1 MNDSVPYICWQDFLR
16 AGMTCFTLFYQ
27 EGAQS
32 YQDLAHRINWLFTA
46 QQHMQV
52 RLGSCMHPQTS
63 NMFMYSKALTINGQF
78 RFTNELFQK
87 CDLCK
92 SVMINVNV
100 LSVFIIDMKNIS
112 LFVSVATEY
121 DPMMWTRFYIIHQT
135 TILYNN
141 I

>member
-52 RLGSCMHPQTS
+52 RLGSCMHPETS
-63 NMFMYSKALTINGQF
+63 NMYSKA
-78 RFTNELFQK
+78 QK
-87 CDLCK
+87 K
-92 SVMINVNV
+92 M
-100 LSVFIIDMKNIS
+100 IS
-112 LFVSVATEY
+112 L
-121 DPMMWTRFYIIHQT
+121 DLPMNFSKNVI
-135 TILYNN
+135 
-141 I
+141 